1 MTDSKQDTSDDI
13 SCFCIGDKEEGFRT
27 SESVYDSDI
36 SVTDSEADDDKD
48 DDDGYWF
55 FDNESANQKE
65 KVHERMVADSE
76 HDAFDDI
83 SLYVG
88 KEKGFFSS
96 DSVYDSLISV
106 TNRDAA
112 DDDGYGWFLDNEC
125 VSKSVDE
132 SMVTG
137 LTMACSE
144 IDTLEN
150 VSFYIR
156 KEEGFCISEK
166 AHDSN
171 VSEIDS
177 GVDDDDCND
186 SLLVNDCVH
195 QGEDESIGKALSMVA
210 SSKADT
216 FGDVSLY
223 CGKEEGLCTPKRREA
238 HGVISSDTLDTI
250 STLLTI
256 LDDMLST
263 VSLSNC
269 N

>member
-144 IDTLEN
+144 IDTLEDA
-150 VSFYIR
+150 SFYIGDE
-156 KEEGFCISEK
+156 EEGFCILENS
-166 AHDSN
+166 HDN
-171 VSEIDS
+171 DVSEIDS
-177 GVDDDDCND
+177 GDDDDDCND
-186 SLLVNDCVH
+186 LLLINDCAH
-195 QGEDESIGKALSMVA
+195 QGEDQSIKKPLSR
-210 SSKADT
+210 S
-216 FGDVSLY
+216 
-223 CGKEEGLCTPKRREA
+223 
-238 HGVISSDTLDTI
+238 ISSDTLDTVLSSDSLDTI
-250 STLLTI
+250 LYHPIYLSALLTI
-256 LDDMLST
+256 MAHRPSKRDST
-263 VSLSNC
+263 FSKTLPCSQSQEEIPTM
-269 N
+269 